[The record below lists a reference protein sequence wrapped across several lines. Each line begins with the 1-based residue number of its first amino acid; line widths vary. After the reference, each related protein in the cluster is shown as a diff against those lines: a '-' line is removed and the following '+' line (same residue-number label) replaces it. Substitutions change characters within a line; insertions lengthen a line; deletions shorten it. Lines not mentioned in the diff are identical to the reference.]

1 MKKKEQDNPI
11 FLRCTSQM
19 DSQRN
24 MFWSNRKVNKKPF
37 LLSILSYFLVEEEKE
52 EIRNILIS
60 LLYNEACEKQSRR
73 LRRIENKISM

>member
-11 FLRCTSQM
+11 SLRCTSQV

-24 MFWSNRKVNKKPF
+24 VFLSNPKVNKKPF
-37 LLSILSYFLVEEEKE
+37 LLSILLYFLVEEEKE

-60 LLYNEACEKQSRR
+60 LLYK
-73 LRRIENKISM
+73 

>member
-1 MKKKEQDNPI
+1 
-11 FLRCTSQM
+11 M